1 MLSCKSKS
9 NNFYKNNKY
18 WYHGTTLNA
27 AKSILKNGI
36 DPLFAKKHLP
46 SNTYDFGPAF
56 YLTSNRSQA
65 VKWAVRKSSL
75 GLYNLDPAIVI
86 INMKN
91 ILTGL
96 GKEFPEMDE
105 NWARF
110 VLNNRLGYK
119 QLDSLEYVYGCIAD
133 GSLTSAV
140 TKYKENKDFAS
151 FKKSVY
157 NKHYETSYDQ
167 LALISESLCKQ
178 ITVDRIKIVRCKYN
192 G

>member
-9 NNFYKNNKY
+9 KNFYKNNQY

-56 YLTSNRSQA
+56 YLTSNKSQ
-65 VKWAVRKSSL
+65 AVRKSSL

-91 ILTGL
+91 ILTGTGL
-96 GKEFPEMDE
+96 GKEFPKMDK
-105 NWARF
+105 NWAQF

-119 QLDSLEYVYGCIAD
+119 QFDSSEYVYGCLAD

-140 TKYKENKDFAS
+140 AKYKENKDFAS
-151 FKKSVY
+151 FKRSVY
-157 NKHYETSYDQ
+157 NKYYETRYDQ
-167 LALISESLCKQ
+167 LALISENLCKQ

>member
-1 MLSCKSKS
+1 
-9 NNFYKNNKY
+9 
-18 WYHGTTLNA
+18 
-27 AKSILKNGI
+27 
-36 DPLFAKKHLP
+36 
-46 SNTYDFGPAF
+46 
-56 YLTSNRSQA
+56 
-65 VKWAVRKSSL
+65 
-75 GLYNLDPAIVI
+75 
-86 INMKN
+86 MKN

-105 NWARF
+105 NWAQF

-133 GSLTSAV
+133 GSLTNAV

-157 NKHYETSYDQ
+157 NKYYETSYDQ
-167 LALISESLCKQ
+167 LALISETLCKQ
-178 ITVDRIKIVRCKYN
+178 ITVDRIKIVRCEYN

>member
-1 MLSCKSKS
+1 MVSWYYVKCCKI
-9 NNFYKNNKY
+9 NFKKWNRP
-18 WYHGTTLNA
+18 
-27 AKSILKNGI
+27 SIC
-36 DPLFAKKHLP
+36 KKHLP

-56 YLTSNRSQA
+56 YLTSNKSQA
-65 VKWAVRKSSL
+65 IKWAVRKSSL

-133 GSLTSAV
+133 SSLTSAV

-151 FKKSVY
+151 FKRASII
-157 NKHYETSYDQ
+157 N
-167 LALISESLCKQ
+167 IMKQ
-178 ITVDRIKIVRCKYN
+178 VMIN
-192 G
+192 